1 MTAARAPGSL
11 RERPFDLLVFDWD
24 GTLLDSVGSIVA
36 CTRAALAELALPVP
50 PEPAIRGA
58 IGLGIDE
65 TIEVLSPGC
74 DPERAERLRATYGR
88 HWVETYR
95 GHPLLFTGVP
105 DLLGRFEAQGYLL
118 AVATGKSRGGLDH
131 DLAATGLG
139 PRFHATRTADDAPS
153 KPHPGML
160 LDLLDE
166 LGAHPDRALMVGDSV
181 WDLEMAAAAGTP
193 VVAVCSGGS
202 PRCDLEAREPAA
214 CLDGVGDLADWLA
227 AALATAQPA
236 PRP

>member
-1 MTAARAPGSL
+1 MTAAEP

-74 DPERAERLRATYGR
+74 DPERAERIRATYRR
-88 HWVETYR
+88 HWIETYR
-95 GHPLLFTGVP
+95 GRPLLFGGVP
-105 DLLGRFEAQGYLL
+105 DLLARFESEGYLL
-118 AVATGKSRGGLDH
+118 AVATGKSRRGLDH
-131 DLAATGLG
+131 DLATTGLG
-139 PRFHATRTADDAPS
+139 PLFHATRTADEAPS

-166 LGAHPDRALMVGDSV
+166 LGARPSRALVVGDSV

-193 VVAVCSGGS
+193 AVAVCTGGS
-202 PRCDLEAREPAA
+202 PRCDLEARGPAA
-214 CLDGVGDLADWLA
+214 CLEGVAELPEWLA
-227 AALATAQPA
+227 SALTVAQPA
-236 PRP
+236 RRP

>member
-1 MTAARAPGSL
+1 MTAADRNQA
-11 RERPFDLLVFDWD
+11 ERPFDLLVFDWD

-36 CTRAALAELALPVP
+36 CTRAALGELALPVP
-50 PEPAIRGA
+50 PERAIRGA

-74 DPERAERLRATYGR
+74 DPERAERIRTVYSR

-95 GHPLLFTGVP
+95 GRPLLFAGVP
-105 DLLGRFEAQGYLL
+105 DLLARFEAQGYLL
-118 AVATGKSRGGLDH
+118 AVATGKSRRGLDH

-139 PRFHATRTADDAPS
+139 PRFHAIRTADDAPS

-166 LGAHPDRALMVGDSV
+166 LGARPSRALMVGDSV

-193 VVAVCSGGS
+193 AVAVCSGGS
-202 PRCDLEAREPAA
+202 PRCDLEAREPVA
-214 CLDGVGDLADWLA
+214 CLTGVADLAVWLTGA
-227 AALATAQPA
+227 VCELESAEIREP
-236 PRP
+236 